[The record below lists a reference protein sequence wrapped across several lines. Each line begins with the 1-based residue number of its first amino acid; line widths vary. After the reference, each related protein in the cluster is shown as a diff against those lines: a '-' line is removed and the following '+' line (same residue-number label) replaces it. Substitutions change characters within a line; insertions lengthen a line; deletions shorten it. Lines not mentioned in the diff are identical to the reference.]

1 MMTKHA
7 QEIFES
13 MNHTGRPLSPGD
25 VIHNL
30 LLIDQTKELQQ
41 QIHTGHPKPL
51 EEKFRRSNADEEIA

>member
-13 MNHTGRPLSPGD
+13 MNHTGRPLSTSD

-30 LLIDQTKELQQ
+30 PLINQTKEPQQ
-41 QIHTGHPKPL
+41 QIHTDHPKPL
-51 EEKFRRSNADEEIA
+51 EKKFGRSNADEEIA

>member
-1 MMTKHA
+1 MMTRHA

-13 MNHTGRPLSPGD
+13 MNHTGRPLSTGD

-30 LLIDQTKELQQ
+30 LLIDQAKELQQ
-41 QIHTGHPKPL
+41 QIDTDHPKPL